1 MLKCLPAGAIVFGVS
16 ERENPVTGMA
26 PFPSENKSAGYWAY
40 LTDLKSYVCKLHM
53 TGPKS
58 LCMQWLAKLYKTYC
72 TIFLFCLPLL
82 SLERFLFHVPTCCVL
97 SGRKA
102 EVSHRTEAV
111 DIFVDSGGKDQG
123 RIHISNQTAFIS
135 YNPYPVKILWGLP
148 GPWWGGAR
156 SNTAEISERYIIAYI
171 TSASNR
177 SSKVQ
182 SNLLPVTRKLKSDH
196 LGHPL
201 KFKLPLFE
209 SLAIRVEWEAVESTK
224 NLKSR
229 PYLCTRSR
237 IANGLSKSF
246 SHPLW

>member
-1 MLKCLPAGAIVFGVS
+1 M
-16 ERENPVTGMA
+16 TGMA

-111 DIFVDSGGKDQG
+111 DIFVDSGGEDQG

-148 GPWWGGAR
+148 GP
-156 SNTAEISERYIIAYI
+156 
-171 TSASNR
+171 
-177 SSKVQ
+177 
-182 SNLLPVTRKLKSDH
+182 
-196 LGHPL
+196 
-201 KFKLPLFE
+201 
-209 SLAIRVEWEAVESTK
+209 
-224 NLKSR
+224 
-229 PYLCTRSR
+229 
-237 IANGLSKSF
+237 
-246 SHPLW
+246 